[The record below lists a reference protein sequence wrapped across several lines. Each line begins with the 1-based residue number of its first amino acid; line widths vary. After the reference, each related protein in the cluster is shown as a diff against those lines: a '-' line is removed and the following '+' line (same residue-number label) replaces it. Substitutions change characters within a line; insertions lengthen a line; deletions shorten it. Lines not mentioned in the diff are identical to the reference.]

1 MGNIMTCKLNA
12 DTTDGLK
19 IVSDTSGAVDIQSN
33 GVNACSVALNA
44 VTIGSGAAADTKIVF
59 DGNAQDYHI
68 GLDDSND
75 SLTIGKG
82 STLGTTTSVVIDANG
97 IITTPLQ
104 PAFSAVP
111 ASDQDNATG
120 NGTAVTVLYGT
131 EIFDRNG
138 DFASSA
144 FTAPVTGAYFLN
156 ASVTLHDHT
165 SSNTTGRMN
174 ITTSNRA
181 YLYEF
186 DPAENISGA
195 GVGSF
200 SVTAIADMD
209 AGDTATIAMQIF
221 DAGSAVIDF
230 QTSGTWFQGYL
241 LG

>member
-1 MGNIMTCKLNA
+1 MTCKINA
-12 DTTDGLK
+12 DTSDGLK
-19 IVSDTSGAVDIQSN
+19 IVSDTSGEVDIQSN

-104 PAFSAVP
+104 PAFSVGS

-221 DAGSAVIDF
+221 DAGSAVIDL

>member
-1 MGNIMTCKLNA
+1 MTAKINA
-12 DTTDGLK
+12 DTSDGLK
-19 IVSDTSGAVDIQSN
+19 LVSDTSGVVDIQSN
-33 GVNACSVALNA
+33 GVNACSVALNS

-104 PAFSAVP
+104 PAFSVLA

-120 NGTAVTVLYGT
+120 NGTAATVAFGT
-131 EIFDRNG
+131 ERFDKNG
-138 DFASSA
+138 DFASNT
-144 FTAPVTGAYFLN
+144 FTAPVTGTYFLS
-156 ASVTLHDHT
+156 ATVTCHDHT
-165 SSNTTGRMN
+165 GSNTTGRLQ
-174 ITTSNRA
+174 IATSNSG

-200 SVTAIADMD
+200 AITKVCDMD
-209 AGDTATIAMQIF
+209 AADTATVTMQIF
-221 DAGSAVIDF
+221 DSSLTVDF
-230 QTSGTWFQGYL
+230 QSSGTNFQGYL
-241 LG
+241 IG